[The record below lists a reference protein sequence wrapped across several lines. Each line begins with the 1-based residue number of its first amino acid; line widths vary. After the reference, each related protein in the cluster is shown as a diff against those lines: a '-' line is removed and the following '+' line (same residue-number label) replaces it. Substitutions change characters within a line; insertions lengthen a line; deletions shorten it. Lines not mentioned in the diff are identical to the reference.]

1 MILILTD
8 PRGHSREN
16 SIYALA
22 KELIRQYSGEV
33 WIAARGTVDNAPFF
47 AAQRR
52 TIHAVRVTDSFAFD
66 PDGRYFTTGSRAFS
80 IADFSLVWLRLPRP
94 ITDDWLLWLKAESAG
109 RIVNDP
115 AGIIETG
122 SKEFLL
128 NFPEHCPKV
137 KLCHTVDEVEK
148 FAATTPAVLKPLREY
163 GGRGIV
169 RIEAGRVQEGSTWTD
184 WADFVPELKQ
194 RLAQSPILAMEFL
207 KNVDQGDKRILWVNG
222 KVLGASLR
230 LPAPGSWLCNVAQGG
245 QSVPAT
251 VDSDEQR
258 ILEGIG
264 PELLQRGIVFAG
276 IDTLV
281 GNDGRRVLSEI
292 NTLSIGGFPQA
303 QAQSGEPVV
312 ALAVAGLL
320 AVARV

>member
-22 KELIRQYSGEV
+22 KELVRQYSGEV

-47 AAQRR
+47 AARSR
-52 TIHAVRVTDSFAFD
+52 TIHAVRVTEQFAFD
-66 PDGRYFTTGSRAFS
+66 PNGRYFTTGSRAFS
-80 IADFSLVWLRLPRP
+80 FTDFPVIWLRLPRP
-94 ITDDWLLWLKAESAG
+94 ITDEWLLWLKEGSTA

-128 NFPEHCPKV
+128 NFPEYCPKMQ
-137 KLCHTVDEVEK
+137 LCHTVAEVQE

-163 GGRGIV
+163 GGKGIV
-169 RIEAGRVQEGSTWTD
+169 RIENGRVQDGNTWIELTD
-184 WADFVPELKQ
+184 FIPELEQ
-194 RLAQSPILAMEFL
+194 RLAQSPLLAMEFL

-222 KVLGASLR
+222 NVLGASLR

-245 QSVPAT
+245 ISVPAKI
-251 VDSDEQR
+251 DENERR
-258 ILEGIG
+258 ILDGIG
-264 PELLQRGIVFAG
+264 PALTQRGIVFAG

-312 ALAVAGLL
+312 ARAVAGLL
-320 AVARV
+320 TAARV